1 MSTFTLYPSAYLSG
15 MDATFYGET
24 PYTTTPETIRQYL
37 ADADDATFAERSSPP
52 GYIVT
57 QQVTFELP
65 NPTIPA
71 DEFIARV
78 EGFVRWSQGGSGVFV
93 GAAPYLGATPPA
105 SIPYVTT
112 DGRVT
117 PTTSTPFVQNVAWN
131 AVDANNCNLLWL
143 EGSQEDLAWVR
154 THQIGARLKTIKHS
168 TCTVVD
174 KTTLIDATPVISVP
188 VTSTLDWESAEPVN
202 SALRKVDV
210 EMRIELGGTVPES
223 GTLIGTAT
231 DTFQLASSGTT
242 TRYLT
247 ATDPIPNG
255 TYKVYARATRNRA
268 TGAALDDQV
277 GPWSAGATLIVN
289 VPLPTT
295 PTVFVIEEEFGDSVT
310 VSATPI
316 ATASYTDPTV
326 DVERSDDDRVTW
338 TRVRSG
344 SGVVGAF
351 GQPVDVTD
359 VECARAGDV
368 LTNLATN
375 PSFESSAGT
384 VTVRTNLVTNPS
396 AELNISGWTGN
407 FATLDRS
414 TAHAHSGTA
423 SFSITAATATNCSL
437 SLSGANRLTV
447 LPGSSYHLSAY
458 ARSGT
463 TPRTLRIDYAWEME
477 DGTRVGSYST
487 AASTTSST
495 TSWTRLATSAP
506 LVCPV
511 GATRLL
517 VVLVALAPVAG
528 EVHYWDSV
536 LIESSPALGDYFDG
550 STPPAGDFIYGWTGT
565 PHESASVQNAVGV
578 ARQWPA
584 SGTTDGVLGGT
595 RVYQSGDWAATG
607 SKSMR
612 ITPVGTSFDTFAS
625 PGADSGALRLGMEP
639 GKTYTALARIRLAG
653 AQAGTLSSRARR
665 IVVFTDPG
673 ELVVNSDAS
682 PNSAGEHLIRLTF
695 TVPSDATGAWI
706 RLYNGSSAGNGDVWW
721 DDFMLIEGAYSG
733 PYFDGTLAP
742 AGYGYTGWAG
752 DADASISYA
761 AERTPPFYRA
771 RVSALYDGETIN
783 ASAWSTPTPVGL
795 TADGWN
801 LKAVEVPG
809 LAFIEVPVIGEI
821 IQELD
826 EDVGVFR
833 PLDRR
838 LPVVVA
844 GELTG
849 YDGSLEIRLTEQWQ
863 WETLKSLIEAQRVLL
878 MQRPYGDQQYI
889 RFVDKRSIGL
899 WGTPTNPQRRVILKY
914 VETGAP

>member
-15 MDATFYGET
+15 MDATFYGEA

-37 ADADDATFAERSSPP
+37 ADVDDATFAERSSPP

-78 EGFVRWSQGGSGVFV
+78 EGFARWSQGGSGVFV
-93 GAAPYLGATPPA
+93 GAAPYLGATPPS

-231 DTFQLASSGTT
+231 DTFQLAATGTV
-242 TRYLT
+242 TRLLT

-268 TGAALDDQV
+268 TGEALADQV

-310 VSATPI
+310 VSATPV
-316 ATASYTDPTV
+316 ATTSYTEPTV

-338 TRVRSG
+338 KSVRSG

-359 VECARAGDV
+359 VELTRAGH
-368 LTNLATN
+368 LLANLATN
-375 PSFESSAGT
+375 PSFESSSGPT
-384 VTVRTNLVTNPS
+384 VVRTNLVGNPRAIS
-396 AELNISGWTGN
+396 AGGLWGSLVGGGGTGVGSFLAAGGPAGVLDSFFRNTITSDGSWARVQHSSTPVNAGTQYTISGWIRTSLLGRDFSLIAQWRAGASLLSESTTIVPAPTG
-407 FATLDRS
+407 AWTRVSL
-414 TAHAHSGTA
+414 TVVAPPT
-423 SFSITAATATNCSL
+423 ATAVFIQLGVTNGAVAGATIDGTGVLLEVSPTL
-437 SLSGANRLTV
+437 GAYFDGATEATSDLTFEWSGAANA
-447 LPGSSYHLSAY
+447 SSSNAVGQAAAGVADGGGGVFTKAFQSSEWASTG
-458 ARSGT
+458 ARS
-463 TPRTLRIDYAWEME
+463 LRIVPIGA
-477 DGTRVGSYST
+477 GGPNCFAQLSPVFQVGRTYT
-487 AASTTSST
+487 VMAKL
-495 TSWTRLATSAP
+495 RLSAP
-506 LVCPV
+506 LASPD
-511 GATRLL
+511 GAGRRMEIRNSVDSAVIAISNQAPNDAGVHDLAITFVATQVTNRVRLNHRGASNTGDL
-517 VVLVALAPVAG
+517 WWDDVVIIEGSYAG
-528 EVHYWDSV
+528 E
-536 LIESSPALGDYFDG
+536 YFDG
-550 STPPAGDFIYGWTGT
+550 N
-565 PHESASVQNAVGV
+565 H
-578 ARQWPA
+578 
-584 SGTTDGVLGGT
+584 
-595 RVYQSGDWAATG
+595 
-607 SKSMR
+607 
-612 ITPVGTSFDTFAS
+612 
-625 PGADSGALRLGMEP
+625 
-639 GKTYTALARIRLAG
+639 
-653 AQAGTLSSRARR
+653 
-665 IVVFTDPG
+665 
-673 ELVVNSDAS
+673 
-682 PNSAGEHLIRLTF
+682 
-695 TVPSDATGAWI
+695 
-706 RLYNGSSAGNGDVWW
+706 
-721 DDFMLIEGAYSG
+721 
-733 PYFDGTLAP
+733 AP
-742 AGYGYTGWAG
+742 AGMSYASWAG
-752 DADASISYA
+752 AANASISYA

-783 ASAWSTPTPVGL
+783 ASPWSTPTPVGL
-795 TADGWN
+795 AADGWN

-809 LAFIEVPVIGEI
+809 LAFVEVPVIGEI